1 MEHLDFTASCAT
13 FQLSSGG
20 EQELAVA
27 STPNSNVNQ
36 INTNNPEAL
45 SEAEVLEL
53 ESLESTVQR
62 GLRAFWEIGQAL
74 RILRDKRLYRQC
86 YDTFEEYCI
95 NRWEMSRRS
104 AYYLIDAAAVYE
116 NVNHGSQIL
125 PANERQARPLTAL
138 TPSEQQKVWQ
148 QAVSTAPNGK
158 ITATH
163 IIQVVKAYQKQ
174 NDNSESNRS
183 KGRKKL
189 KPRTEHKSNTPQSVD
204 AATSDAGHTQPKS
217 SCTPSTP
224 IRSCWNCLNCSPEL
238 LEEKENFYCYQL
250 GKLNFLEK
258 DGETRAHECEYWTYR
273 NSEQELRLSR
283 IPLLET
289 VALTLHIPAYLQR
302 EMQDIAKSSGL
313 NLTEWAT
320 RILTEAVASSNGADE
335 LTING
340 ETFEILREP
349 ATL

>member
-27 STPNSNVNQ
+27 STPNSNVHQ

-138 TPSEQQKVWQ
+138 TPSEQQQVWQ

-163 IIQVVKAYQKQ
+163 IIQVVKAYQKE
-174 NDNSESNRS
+174 NDNEKSKPGKGKKTHKEQTDPKVNLDSNLALHTAS
-183 KGRKKL
+183 K
-189 KPRTEHKSNTPQSVD
+189 
-204 AATSDAGHTQPKS
+204 QPTYES
-217 SCTPSTP
+217 SCTPRTP

-238 LEEKENFYCYQL
+238 LEEKEKFYCYQL
-250 GKLNFLEK
+250 GKLSFIEK

-273 NSEQELRLSR
+273 NSEPELRLSR
-283 IPLLET
+283 IPSLET